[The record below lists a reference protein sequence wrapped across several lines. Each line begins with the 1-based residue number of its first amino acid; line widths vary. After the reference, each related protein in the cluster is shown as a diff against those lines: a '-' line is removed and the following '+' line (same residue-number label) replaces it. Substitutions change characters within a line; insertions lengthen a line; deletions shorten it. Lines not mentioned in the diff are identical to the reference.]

1 MAKKL
6 INLKFKDGETI
17 QAMVAAPPPAV
28 KSLRNKK
35 AVAPPD
41 IDFEL
46 VAEKAKMIAEGI
58 AGQFAAISPMPSSY
72 SVAFGVTL
80 TAGAGVVFATVGA
93 EASLTVTLAWEKK

>member
-1 MAKKL
+1 MAKQL
-6 INLKFKDGETI
+6 INLKFKNGETI
-17 QAMVAAPPPAV
+17 RAMVEAQPSAV
-28 KSLRNKK
+28 KSLAKS
-35 AVAPPD
+35 VTPPD
-41 IDFEL
+41 IDFEM
-46 VAEKAKMIAEGI
+46 VANKVKLIGEEI